1 MNLARAAVHRPIL
14 ATMATLIVLILGG
27 VAFVRLP
34 VDLMPDIT
42 DPTLSVSTVYE
53 NADPVVIEQLVTE
66 PIEEAMAA
74 VPGVQEVASSSS
86 EGNSRVRV
94 TFAWGTDLDA
104 AANDI
109 RDRLDRVIPL
119 LPEDAER
126 PTLRKFDL
134 ASFPIMI
141 LGASGRM
148 DPVQMRRLI
157 DDEVKYRLE
166 RVPGV
171 AAVDIRGG
179 LEREIHVNLDP
190 DKVKAYGLSLD
201 QVVAGLRA
209 ANVTRPAGSL
219 EAGPYEVTVRTPG
232 EYTRLDQVRNTI
244 VSLRGGA
251 PVRVGDFASVDD
263 AWERE
268 TRIVRV
274 DGLPGIRLAVNK
286 QSGMNTVEVA
296 ERVQRE
302 VERINEDLP
311 QLRLTTIIDTS
322 DFIRR
327 SITNVGQSA
336 MYGGLYAVLIILF
349 FLRNIRSTLIIGV
362 AIPISI
368 VATFVLIYFGGLTLN
383 LMTLGGLALGVGMLV
398 DNAIVVLENTYRLRE
413 GGASA
418 EEAAVSG
425 AGQVTAA
432 VIAATLTT
440 VVVFLPMIFVRGMA
454 GILFRQLAY
463 VICFALLCSL
473 LVALTLIPMLSS
485 RFLHPHSLEALPS
498 DSLPRRLFRLTAA
511 WFTRLEEAYRRAL
524 RSALSHRGRV
534 VFTSAALLAGSL
546 LLARHIGSEFMPASD
561 EGEVRLEFEME
572 VGTKLAALDAAVR
585 PIEAL
590 LAQAVPEARNTI
602 VSLGASLFGGG
613 GSHEGEI
620 RIALPPRSER
630 RRSSEDVAADLR
642 HRLSGIPG
650 MQIRTR
656 AGQGFFLLRRVS
668 GGTEQVQVEIRGFD
682 LDAADSL
689 AAEVRRLIEDV
700 PGITDIRDSRSSGA
714 PEQLVVVDRDKA
726 EDMKV
731 TVRQVAELL
740 QTALSGTVA
749 GQFREGGDEFPI
761 RVKLKD
767 AETRS
772 LREVLD
778 LTLTGSDGHPVVLR
792 NVVAAEPRTGPIQID
807 RKNQERVLTLNA
819 NLLGRDLGSVIA
831 DIEKRLDALPV
842 PAGFVIGFGGNYED
856 QQEAFRELRVGLILA
871 LILVYMV
878 MACLYESLR
887 DPFVVMFSVPLAIV
901 GVVLILVL
909 TGTTFNVQTY
919 IGCIMLGGIVVNNAI
934 LLVDTTNFLRRHEG
948 LGLRA
953 AIEEAGRRRL
963 RPILM
968 TALTTMC
975 ALLPLALGLGEGGET
990 QAPLA
995 RAVVG
1000 GLLSST
1006 LITLVFVPVVYSLF
1020 EEGLRRRGPEA
1031 PAEGSSS

>member
-1 MNLARAAVHRPIL
+1 MNLSRAAVHRPIL

-53 NADPVVIEQLVTE
+53 NADPAVIEELITE

-74 VPGVQEVASSSS
+74 VPGVQEVSSSSS

-109 RDRLDRVIPL
+109 RDRLDRVIPQ
-119 LPEDAER
+119 LPDDTER

-201 QVVAGLRA
+201 QVVAGIRA
-209 ANVTRPAGSL
+209 ANVTLPAGSL
-219 EAGPYEVTVRTPG
+219 EAGPYEMTVRTPG
-232 EYTRLDQVRNTI
+232 EYTTLDQVRNTI
-244 VSLRGGA
+244 VTMREGA
-251 PVRVGDFASVDD
+251 PVRIGDFASVDD
-263 AWERE
+263 AWQRE
-268 TRIVRV
+268 TRVVRV
-274 DGLPGIRLAVNK
+274 DGLPGVRLAVNK

-296 ERVQRE
+296 ERVHRE
-302 VERINEDLP
+302 IEKLNEDLP
-311 QLRLTTIIDTS
+311 QLRLTAIIDTS

-327 SITNVGQSA
+327 SITNVGRSA
-336 MYGGLYAVLIILF
+336 MYGGLYAVLIILL
-349 FLRNIRSTLIIGV
+349 FLRNVRSTLIIGV
-362 AIPISI
+362 AIPVSI
-368 VATFVLIYFGGLTLN
+368 IATFVLVYFGGLTLN

-413 GGASA
+413 AGSSA

-454 GILFRQLAY
+454 GILFRQLAF

-473 LVALTLIPMLSS
+473 MVAITLIPMLSS
-485 RFLHPHSLEALPS
+485 RFLHPQSLEGLPS
-498 DSLPRRLFRLTAA
+498 DSLPHRLFRLTGA
-511 WFTRLEEAYRRAL
+511 WFSRLEGAYQSLLRRAL
-524 RSALSHRGRV
+524 AHRLRVALG
-534 VFTSAALLAGSL
+534 ALALLAGSL
-546 LLARHIGSEFMPASD
+546 LLVPRIGSEFMPASD
-561 EGEVRLEFEME
+561 EGEVRVDVEME

-585 PIEAL
+585 PIEAVIGEV
-590 LAQAVPEARNTI
+590 VPETRNTI

-613 GSHEGEI
+613 GSHQGEI
-620 RIALPPRSER
+620 RLALPPRSER

-642 HRLSGIPG
+642 RRLSGLPG
-650 MQIRTR
+650 LQIRTR
-656 AGQGFFLLRRVS
+656 AGQGLFVLRRVT

-682 LDAADSL
+682 LETADAL

-714 PEQLVVVDRDKA
+714 PERLIIVDRDKA
-726 EDMKV
+726 EAMNV

-749 GQFREGGDEFPI
+749 GQFREAGDEFAI

-767 AETRS
+767 AETRD

-778 LTLTGSDGHPVVLR
+778 LTVTSGDGQPVVLR
-792 NVVAAEPRTGPIQID
+792 NVVEAQSQTGPVQID
-807 RKNQERVLTLNA
+807 RKNQERTLTLNA
-819 NLLGRDLGSVIA
+819 NLRGRDLGSVMA
-831 DIEKRLDALPV
+831 DIEERLDQLPV
-842 PAGFVIGFGGNYED
+842 PEGFGIGFGGNYED
-856 QQEAFRELRVGLILA
+856 QQEAFRELRLGLILA

-934 LLVDTTNFLRRHEG
+934 LLVDTINDLRRREG
-948 LGLRA
+948 LALRA

-968 TALTTMC
+968 TALTTIC
-975 ALLPLALGLGEGGET
+975 ALLPLALGLGEGGEA

-1020 EEGLRRRGPEA
+1020 EEGLRRRAEPPAGGGA
-1031 PAEGSSS
+1031 P